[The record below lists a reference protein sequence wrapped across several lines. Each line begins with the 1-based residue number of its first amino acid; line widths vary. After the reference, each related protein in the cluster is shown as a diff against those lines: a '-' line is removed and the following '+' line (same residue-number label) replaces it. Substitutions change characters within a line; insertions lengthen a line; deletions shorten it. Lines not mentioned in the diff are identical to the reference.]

1 MKARFDTTQESVT
14 VRQIDGIDYI
24 YICLNENIVTEI
36 PEGRE
41 EEQTYHEYDYK
52 EIIED
57 IGVLDIDDVKTNPE
71 KYLNYKKAVEKTD
84 KERIAE
90 LEAMNAELSTTVDSI
105 LTDVLP
111 TLMGA

>member
-52 EIIED
+52 EISEPT
-57 IGVLDIDDVKTNPE
+57 GTLDLDDVKANPG
-71 KYLNYKKAVEKTD
+71 KCLNYENEVGTD
-84 KERIAE
+84 TERIDT
-90 LEAMNAELSTTVDSI
+90 LEATTDDII
-105 LTDVLP
+105 LMMDDLI
-111 TLMGA
+111 GGKA

>member
-52 EIIED
+52 EISEPT
-57 IGVLDIDDVKTNPE
+57 GTLDLDDVKANPG
-71 KYLNYKKAVEKTD
+71 KYLNYENEVGTD
-84 KERIAE
+84 TERIDA
-90 LEAMNAELSTTVDSI
+90 LEATTDDII
-105 LTDVLP
+105 LMMADLI
-111 TLMGA
+111 GGKA